1 MTDEELFTA
10 MTELYQEQQ
19 RCLRLQKKLMY
30 ASVICFIVGFI
41 PIVMNMV
48 VSMTWGNRLE
58 HRAGFLVGYK
68 YRFVLYPYV
77 ITTGGR
83 TWLSRNPW
91 RDEAKR
97 LGDGLSL
104 QLLDFYGYSFGY
116 IARSILGLIPM
127 WIIAGVIAGAFKAI
141 TGIDILSHLP

>member
-1 MTDEELFTA
+1 MTDEELYTA
-10 MTELYQEQQ
+10 MTDLYQEQQ

-48 VSMTWGNRLE
+48 VCMTWAGRLSD
-58 HRAGFLVGYK
+58 RAADLVGYK
-68 YRFVLYPYV
+68 YRFVLYAPYA

-83 TWLSRNPW
+83 PWLTRNPW

-97 LGDGLSL
+97 LGDGLAVSL
-104 QLLDFYGYSFGY
+104 MDFYNASFHY
-116 IARSILGLIPM
+116 ISRSILGLILM
-127 WIIAGVIAGAFKAI
+127 WMIASVFCSI
-141 TGIDILSHLP
+141 TGIDFLSHLP